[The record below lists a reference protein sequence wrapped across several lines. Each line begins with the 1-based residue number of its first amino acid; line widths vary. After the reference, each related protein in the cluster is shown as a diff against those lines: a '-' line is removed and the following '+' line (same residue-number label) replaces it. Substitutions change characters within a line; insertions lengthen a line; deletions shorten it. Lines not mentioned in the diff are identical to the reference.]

1 MTLPHI
7 QFYVGDWRK
16 DPGIQSLSYH
26 HRGIWFELLLIMHCS
41 EQRGRLTLNGRPF
54 SNASLARLLGMSEGE
69 AKDAIDVL
77 IASGV
82 ASRDQNGT
90 ILNRRM
96 VREEELRQ
104 KRREAGSKGGANAQ
118 AKREQNP
125 DIDIGTDNG
134 LQRVREFSRGK
145 GIKDSDADWFYW
157 KGRGN
162 GWTNGGKPILDWKA
176 TLLSWQR
183 AGYLP
188 SQRKQSQSQPYFPK
202 KPAPKGEA
210 YQPRPPGREVSDEDM
225 SKIQPIVRDA
235 VEELKAKFKMPE

>member
-1 MTLPHI
+1 MT
-7 QFYVGDWRK
+7 
-16 DPGIQSLSYH
+16 
-26 HRGIWFELLLIMHCS
+26 
-41 EQRGRLTLNGRPF
+41 
-54 SNASLARLLGMSEGE
+54 
-69 AKDAIDVL
+69 
-77 IASGV
+77 
-82 ASRDQNGT
+82 
-90 ILNRRM
+90 
-96 VREEELRQ
+96 REEEIRR
-104 KRREAGSKGGANAQ
+104 KRIEAGSKGGSKSA

-188 SQRKQSQSQPYFPK
+188 SQRKQSQAQPYFPK

-210 YQPRPPGREVSDEDM
+210 YQPLPPGREVSDEEI
-225 SKIQPIVRDA
+225 SKMQPIVRDA
-235 VEELKAKFKMPE
+235 VEELKAKFKMP